1 MTILFIKC
9 SSASTAQQIATDVE
23 AGSLW
28 GVDMGTT
35 SKVAAYSNYA
45 LIECTVTRYLG
56 LIDAEKDVEKYEITY
71 GTTDPDSFS
80 EAPADWKVWFLR
92 GRL

>member
-9 SSASTAQQIATDVE
+9 SSPSTAQQIATDVQ

-28 GVDMGTT
+28 GVDMGST
-35 SKVAAYSNYA
+35 SKVAVYSNFA
-45 LIECTVTRYLG
+45 LIECTLNRHLG
-56 LIDAEKDVEKYEITY
+56 LIDAEKDPDRYEITY
-71 GTTDPDSFS
+71 GTTDPDSFT
-80 EAPADWKVWFLR
+80 EAPSDWKVWFLR

>member
-9 SSASTAQQIATDVE
+9 SASSTAEQLVTDVE
-23 AGSLW
+23 NGELW

-35 SKVAAYSNYA
+35 SNASHYSNYA
-45 LIECTVTRYLG
+45 LIECTKKRHLE
-56 LIDAEKDVEKYEITY
+56 LFDAEKDVNKYEICY

-80 EAPADWKVWFLR
+80 DAPIDWKVWFLR
-92 GRL
+92 GKL